1 MNFLNKGVTF
11 MSIRASIRIAS
22 ALINV
27 SLQLRALLLIK
38 KVLVVN
44 NPSDLIIYKLMCIII
59 ILNLILSTTISMTHL
74 LLTVMIEEPIIIKIA
89 EIILAYASVDTLYIL
104 HVLLILH
111 VLTVL
116 NQATLLSL

>member
-1 MNFLNKGVTF
+1 